1 MSINKSIP
9 LDKII
14 LEDSIDKKDETR
26 NLDIFQHLKSNIN
39 NQNINCT
46 CENTEKFYC
55 IPCKVSVC
63 QNCYL
68 NEHQKHFLIKIND
81 FNFSP
86 QRIEEIFKPLES
98 FLNSNNLIS
107 NHESIKNELIKK
119 LNLFIDDINK
129 KFDKFKKEKYNEINS
144 FFEGLKGLSNKLK
157 NEINYVQHNLKSYI
171 DVNKKFLNLD
181 ENGISKNNPNKD
193 SNNTMFLLN
202 YDIVNLCNKKSK
214 EIKLT
219 TESLQEDLK
228 NYSDNLDEDF
238 KKIKIYLDNI
248 LYSTNLNLNIPK
260 KEESININTISTNK
274 KQNQNIINV
283 KLSKNNSKSNQS
295 TMTLDK
301 NKSKEN
307 IPISHFQSTIN
318 EFEKEEHF
326 DEINKRLFKYN
337 NQIETFKKS
346 IYNIIKKQGNLK
358 EVEKQIKS
366 YENTKQKGPEGLFSQ
381 RQNEKEKTNKSST
394 QTLQNENQKISYNNK
409 DDVIINNPILEKYFA
424 LHCLDLYEKNF
435 KITTKELQ
443 SSHADLIIKINEDE
457 EMDFGKAIE
466 GTNEIQIYEKKNNKM
481 TRIPI
486 KLTKNPFGYTKFP
499 IGCRSLLIGDKLYIS
514 GGRDETNEY
523 ANVLI
528 YERKRN
534 KIRRI
539 MDMNESRSYHTMI
552 YTDVF
557 QTIMIFGGENKSSV
571 EIFDPL
577 INRWVNLP
585 SLNIPRANSIFYF
598 DKPRG
603 IIYSM
608 FGIEGN
614 IVDGNYS
621 DNIEFLDLQNIKDGW
636 NVLDYVNKSENDL
649 RSLMNIYPLN
659 SDLILLYGGVTFRG
673 NSKTVCIF
681 NIAKS
686 EINKIQPM
694 LLENLRIEAKKS
706 RKLSSIISGLGSK
719 NSSQSSLG
727 TKKSGK

>member
-1 MSINKSIP
+1 MSIKSVNKSVP

-14 LEDSIDKKDETR
+14 LEDSLEKKDETR

-157 NEINYVQHNLKSYI
+157 NELNSVQNNLKSYI

-301 NKSKEN
+301 NKSKE
-307 IPISHFQSTIN
+307 IFQY
-318 EFEKEEHF
+318 
-326 DEINKRLFKYN
+326 L
-337 NQIETFKKS
+337 
-346 IYNIIKKQGNLK
+346 
-358 EVEKQIKS
+358 
-366 YENTKQKGPEGLFSQ
+366 
-381 RQNEKEKTNKSST
+381 
-394 QTLQNENQKISYNNK
+394 
-409 DDVIINNPILEKYFA
+409 
-424 LHCLDLYEKNF
+424 
-435 KITTKELQ
+435 
-443 SSHADLIIKINEDE
+443 
-457 EMDFGKAIE
+457 
-466 GTNEIQIYEKKNNKM
+466 
-481 TRIPI
+481 
-486 KLTKNPFGYTKFP
+486 
-499 IGCRSLLIGDKLYIS
+499 
-514 GGRDETNEY
+514 
-523 ANVLI
+523 
-528 YERKRN
+528 
-534 KIRRI
+534 
-539 MDMNESRSYHTMI
+539 
-552 YTDVF
+552 
-557 QTIMIFGGENKSSV
+557 
-571 EIFDPL
+571 
-577 INRWVNLP
+577 
-585 SLNIPRANSIFYF
+585 
-598 DKPRG
+598 
-603 IIYSM
+603 
-608 FGIEGN
+608 
-614 IVDGNYS
+614 
-621 DNIEFLDLQNIKDGW
+621 
-636 NVLDYVNKSENDL
+636 
-649 RSLMNIYPLN
+649 
-659 SDLILLYGGVTFRG
+659 
-673 NSKTVCIF
+673 IF
-681 NIAKS
+681 N
-686 EINKIQPM
+686 Q
-694 LLENLRIEAKKS
+694 
-706 RKLSSIISGLGSK
+706 
-719 NSSQSSLG
+719 Q
-727 TKKSGK
+727 